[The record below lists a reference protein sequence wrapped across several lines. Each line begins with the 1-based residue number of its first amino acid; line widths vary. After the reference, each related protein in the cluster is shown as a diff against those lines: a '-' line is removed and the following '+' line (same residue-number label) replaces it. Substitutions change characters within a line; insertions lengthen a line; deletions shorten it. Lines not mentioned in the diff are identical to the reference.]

1 MSLTRLIYREILH
14 RKFAFL
20 IGVLSVA
27 AVVAVVVAMTSVM
40 EVYQLRTD
48 SYLEEQLVET
58 EMVMAENEDTYRKIG
73 KMLSFNLLV
82 LSADQDLNEYLNTGY
97 ITEDMPIEYVDS
109 LKYSGINTIQHLLPT
124 IERSAVWP
132 ERGDMSVVL
141 AGSSGE
147 VTESHGGRL
156 PLMQPVAPGTVV
168 LGYRLWSQSDSESQV
183 EVGDVITFQG
193 EEYEVSACNSER
205 GSRDDVTL
213 WLDLG
218 EAQGFVGAEGRIDA
232 ILALKCHCVGS
243 DIPNIRREVE
253 EILPDTQVI
262 AFVDR
267 VETRAAARDTAT
279 DLTVSTMDSRSAEN
293 EELTKS
299 LADFSAWFLPLLI
312 VGACVWIGLLALLNV
327 QQRTGEI
334 GILRAI
340 GFRSGK
346 IHLLILGRLFLIGI
360 IGGLIGYALG
370 AGLASHWCAEG
381 ETVWLTEIVL
391 RPSVILGSCLGAAV
405 LAVIAG
411 MPPSVLAANRDPA
424 DVLRFD
430 S

>member
-1 MSLTRLIYREILH
+1 MSLTRLIFREILH
-14 RKFAFL
+14 RKFAFFA
-20 IGVLSVA
+20 GVLSIA
-27 AVVAVVVAMTSVM
+27 AVVAVIVAITSVM

-48 SYLEEQLVET
+48 EYLGEQLVQT
-58 EMVMAENEDTYRKIG
+58 EMVMAENEDAYRKIG

-97 ITEDMPIEYVDS
+97 ISEDMPIGYVDQLADS
-109 LKYSGINTIQHLLPT
+109 DIDTVRHLLPT
-124 IERSAVWP
+124 VERSAVWP
-132 ERGDMSVVL
+132 ERGDAPVVL
-141 AGSSGE
+141 AGSEGE
-147 VTESHGGRL
+147 ITKTHGSHL
-156 PLMQPVAPGTVV
+156 PIMQPVAPGTVV
-168 LGYRLWSQSDSESQV
+168 LGYRLWSKQIPQV
-183 EVGDVITFQG
+183 SVGDVITFQG

-213 WLDLG
+213 WIDLK
-218 EAQGFVGAEGRIDA
+218 EAQSLLGAEGRIDA
-232 ILALKCHCVGS
+232 ILALKCHCAGAE
-243 DIPNIRREVE
+243 IPNIRREVE
-253 EILPDTQVI
+253 EILPGTQVI

-267 VETRAAARDTAT
+267 VETRAAARDTASE
-279 DLTVSTMDSRSAEN
+279 LTSVTMDSRTSEH
-293 EELTKS
+293 EELLLG
-299 LADFSAWFLPLLI
+299 LAGFSSWFLPLLI

-340 GFRSGK
+340 GFSTGK
-346 IHLLILGRLFLIGI
+346 IQLLILGRLFLIGS
-360 IGGLIGYALG
+360 IGGLIGYGLG
-370 AGLASHWCAEG
+370 AGIASHWCVDG
-381 ETVWLTEIVL
+381 EAVWLAEIVL
-391 RPSVILGSCLGAAV
+391 RPSLISVSCLGAAI